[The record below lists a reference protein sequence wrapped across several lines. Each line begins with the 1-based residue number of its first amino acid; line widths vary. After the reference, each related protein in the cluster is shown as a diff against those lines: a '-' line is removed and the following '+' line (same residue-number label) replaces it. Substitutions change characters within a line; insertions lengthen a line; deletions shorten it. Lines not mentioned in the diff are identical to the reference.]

1 MKRLSYILKK
11 LLKAIPEV
19 KAAAIVS
26 AEGLPIA
33 SALPQGVD
41 ETKIAAMT
49 AALLSLAERS
59 VMEMEKGELDQIYI
73 KGTEGYLLA
82 LQCGPKAI
90 LTISTTKD
98 VRLGL
103 IFLDCK
109 RTCEKIAKLGDF
121 DEYLPYPYIFKPPT
135 PPRDLGLAGQLQA
148 KKDITEEEQEYEP
161 YCKHCG
167 AKLPEGQTICHVF
180 GKMVI

>member
-1 MKRLSYILKK
+1 LKRLSYILKR
-11 LLKAIPEV
+11 LLAAIPEV

-59 VMEMEKGELDQIYI
+59 VMEMEKGMLDQIYV
-73 KGTEGYLLA
+73 KGTDGYLLA

-90 LTISTTKD
+90 LTISTTND

-109 RTCEKIAKLGDF
+109 RTCEKIADLIMGDF
-121 DEYLPYPYIFKPPT
+121 EDVDKSEVELFCKYCGRKLI
-135 PPRDLGLAGQLQA
+135 
-148 KKDITEEEQEYEP
+148 KKQKF
-161 YCKHCG
+161 CRFCG
-167 AKLPEGQTICHVF
+167 KKVE
-180 GKMVI
+180 